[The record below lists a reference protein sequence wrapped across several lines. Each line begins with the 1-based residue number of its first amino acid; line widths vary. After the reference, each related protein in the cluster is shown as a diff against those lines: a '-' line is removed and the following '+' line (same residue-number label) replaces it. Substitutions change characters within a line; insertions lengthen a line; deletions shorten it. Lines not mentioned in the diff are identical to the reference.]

1 MTSFKSSSRRLI
13 VVGSLNMDLV
23 MRVPRAPEA
32 GETLTGY
39 DFVTQPGGK
48 GANQAVACARL
59 GGNVAMIG
67 RVGDDAFGCAMRAS
81 LVAEGIADKTVGVD
95 AETASGVAMITVDD
109 AAQNRIS
116 LALGANTKLAAEH
129 LDAAA
134 GLLDGAAMLVLQL
147 EVPVATVLH
156 AAKLAKEYR
165 CPVLLNPAPAAA
177 LPDEIWP
184 LIDYLVP
191 NESEAALLTGK
202 PVTDV
207 PTAAVAAE
215 ALLAK
220 GVKHV
225 LITLGSK
232 GVFVA
237 TDKFSQHLPA
247 FPVEA
252 VDTTG
257 AGDTFIG
264 GFSVGLAEGK
274 SLQDAARLGQR
285 AAALGVTRHGA
296 QSSIPRRVELST

>member
-1 MTSFKSSSRRLI
+1 MTLKSSRRL
-13 VVGSLNMDLV
+13 VVIGSLNMDLV
-23 MRVPRAPEA
+23 MRAPRAPEA
-32 GETLTGY
+32 GETLTGHG
-39 DFVTQPGGK
+39 FTTHPGGK

-59 GGNVAMIG
+59 GGNVAMVG
-67 RVGDDAFGCAMRAS
+67 RLGDDTFGKALRAG
-81 LVAEGIADKTVGVD
+81 LVAEGVTDSMVSTD
-95 AETASGVAMITVDD
+95 AEAASGVAMILVDD
-109 AAQNRIS
+109 EAQNRIT
-116 LALGANTKLAAEH
+116 LALGANNQLLPEH

-134 GLLDGAAMLVLQL
+134 ELLDGAALLLLQL
-147 EVPVATVLH
+147 EVPIPTVLH
-156 AAKLAKEYR
+156 AAKLAKQFN

-191 NESEAALLTGK
+191 NETETALLCGR

-207 PTAAVAAE
+207 ASAAVAAE
-215 ALLAK
+215 VFLAK
-220 GVKHV
+220 GVRHV
-225 LITLGSK
+225 LITMGSK

-237 TDKFSQHLPA
+237 TAEFSQHLPA
-247 FPVEA
+247 FPVKA

-264 GFSVGLAEGK
+264 GFSVGLSEGK

-296 QSSIPRRVELST
+296 QSSIPYRIALGT